1 MRHLRRHSLLYANL
15 ILFLVFFASMIASGL
30 AAYNH
35 EQLLH
40 DESTTSLAGYLTTGD
55 FMEATFENWES
66 EFLQK
71 GMYVV
76 LTARLVM
83 VGSSESKPPE
93 GGTTAQDE
101 DPRLHRDDPKAP
113 WPVRHGG
120 LTLRMYEH
128 SLSAAFFILFLLSV
142 LLHGIGGASA
152 YNDEQLAHG
161 GSTVSTVGYFGTSQ
175 FWFESFQ
182 NWQSEFLAVAAIVGL
197 SVFLRERGSTESKPV
212 FTPHGEQGG

>member
-15 ILFLVFFASMIASGL
+15 LLFLVFFGSMIASGW
-30 AAYNH
+30 ATYNH
-35 EQLLH
+35 DQLLH
-40 DESTTSLAGYLTTGD
+40 GESATSLTGYLTTGD

-66 EFLQK
+66 EFLQM

-76 LTARLVM
+76 LTARLLM
-83 VGSSESKPPE
+83 VGSSESRPPE
-93 GGTTAQDE
+93 GETPQDE

-113 WPVRHGG
+113 WPVRRGG
-120 LTLRMYEH
+120 LPLRLYEH

-152 YNDEQLAHG
+152 YNEEQLAHG
-161 GSTVSTVGYFGTSQ
+161 AATVSTLGYFGTSQ

-182 NWQSEFLAVAAIVGL
+182 NWQSEFLAVALIVGL

-212 FTPHGEQGG
+212 FTPHDEQGD